1 MGCGTNCGLI
11 TGAVIGAVLA
21 IFGGVLIPVGDN
33 LISKAV
39 KKEAVIVNGTTAY
52 QNWLVPGSSVY
63 REFWIF
69 HVLNP
74 SNVIDEGAQP
84 EFEQRGPYTYRVRYL
99 PKENVTENEN
109 GTISYMLPNVAY
121 FEPNMSVGTEN
132 DTMTVLNLAVA
143 AVPAVFTGG
152 FFQSIINTW
161 IKASKS
167 TLLQNRTVKE
177 ILWGYT
183 DPFLDRIPF
192 PGVNPVVGVFY
203 PYNGTSDGPY
213 SVYTGTED
221 ITKTAIIKSYK
232 NKSTLSYWE
241 GHCDMVNGT
250 ERGSWGILQEHLIQM
265 AETHFSFFVSR
276 SIYGVFHS
284 KQVVKGITLYRF
296 VVPREAFA
304 SPTEVGDN
312 YCFCTDPVISENC
325 TLAGVLDISVC
336 KAKRPVYISLP
347 HFLHASESILHNVKG
362 LSPNEKEHETYLDI
376 EPVTGFTLRFA
387 KRLQVNLLVQNSTRI
402 DPLKKVK
409 KSYLFPLLWL
419 NESAIIGDEKAEMF
433 RGKISGPLQLLNL
446 LQMALMIGGS
456 VLFVTFLGSFFI
468 CRSKKLK

>member
-1 MGCGTNCGLI
+1 MGCNRNCGLI

-21 IFGGVLIPVGDN
+21 VFGGVLIPVGDN

-52 QNWLVPGSSVY
+52 QNWIVPGSSVY

-69 HVLNP
+69 NVLNP
-74 SNVIDEGAQP
+74 SEVIDEGAQP
-84 EFEQRGPYTYRVRYL
+84 KFEQRGPYTYRVRYL
-99 PKENVTENEN
+99 PKENVTEGEN
-109 GTISYMLPNVAY
+109 GTISYMLPNAAN
-121 FEPNMSVGTEN
+121 FEPDMSVGTE
-132 DTMTVLNLAVA
+132 DDIMTVLNLAVA
-143 AVPAVFTGG
+143 AVPAVYPGSVM
-152 FFQSIINTW
+152 QSVINIW
-161 IKASKS
+161 VKGSKAAI
-167 TLLQNRTVKE
+167 LQNRTVKE
-177 ILWGYT
+177 ILWGYK
-183 DPFLDRIPF
+183 DPFLDRIPI
-192 PGVNPVVGVFY
+192 GSVNPMVGVFY

-213 SVYTGTED
+213 TVYTGTED
-221 ITKTAIIKSYK
+221 IAKTAIIESYK

-250 ERGSWGILQEHLIQM
+250 DGASFPPFVKKNQVLRF
-265 AETHFSFFVSR
+265 FSSDICR

-296 VVPREAFA
+296 IVPREAFA

-312 YCFCTDPVISENC
+312 YCFCTDKTISENC
-325 TLAGVLDISVC
+325 TLAGVLDISAC

-347 HFLHASESILHNVKG
+347 HFLHASESILHKVEG

-387 KRLQVNLLVQNSTRI
+387 KRLQVNLLVQPSKFI

-409 KSYLFPLLWL
+409 TPYVFPLLWL
-419 NESAIIGDEKAEMF
+419 NESAVIGDEKAEMF
-433 RGKISGPLQLLNL
+433 RTKISSRLELLNT

-456 VLFVTFLGSFFI
+456 VLFLAFMGSFFI

>member
-1 MGCGTNCGLI
+1 MGCNRSWGLLA
-11 TGAVIGAVLA
+11 GAIIGAVLA

-39 KKEAVIVNGTTAY
+39 KKEAVIVNGTAAF
-52 QNWLVPGSSVY
+52 QNWLVPGSTVY

-74 SNVIDEGAQP
+74 SEVMDEGAQP
-84 EFEQRGPYTYRVRYL
+84 KLEQRGPYTYRVRYL
-99 PKENVTENEN
+99 AKEDVVEGEN
-109 GTISYMLPNVAY
+109 GTISYMLPNAAD
-121 FEPNMSVGTEN
+121 FEPDLSVGTEN
-132 DTMTVLNLAVA
+132 DTLTVLNLAVV
-143 AVPAVFTGG
+143 AVPSVYQLG
-152 FFQSIINTW
+152 FMQSMINTW

-167 TLLQNRTVKE
+167 GMLQNRTVKE
-177 ILWGYT
+177 ILWGYS
-183 DPFLDRIPF
+183 DPFLERVPF

-213 SVYTGTED
+213 TVYTGTED
-221 ITKTAIIKSYK
+221 ITKTAIIESYK
-232 NKSTLSYWE
+232 NKRTLSYWK

-250 ERGSWGILQEHLIQM
+250 DGASFPPFVKKDQVLRF
-265 AETHFSFFVSR
+265 FSSDICR

-284 KQVVKGITLYRF
+284 KQVVKGISLYRF
-296 VVPREAFA
+296 IVPREAFA
-304 SPTEVGDN
+304 SPTEVEDN
-312 YCFCTDPVISENC
+312 YCFCTDKEISENC
-325 TLAGVLDISVC
+325 TLAGVLDISAC

-347 HFLHASESILHNVKG
+347 HFLHASESILHNVEG

-387 KRLQVNLLVQNSTRI
+387 KRLQVNLLVRPSTRI

-409 KSYLFPLLWL
+409 KPYVFPLLWL
-419 NESAIIGDEKAEMF
+419 NESAVIGDEKAKMF
-433 RGKISGPLQLLNL
+433 RSKISGRLQLLST
-446 LQMALMIGGS
+446 LQMALIIGGS
-456 VLFVTFLGSFFI
+456 VLFLAFLGSFFI

>member
-39 KKEAVIVNGTTAY
+39 KKEAVIVNGTTAF

-74 SNVIDEGAQP
+74 TDVIEEGAQP
-84 EFEQRGPYTYRVRYL
+84 KFEQRGPYTYRVRYL
-99 PKENVTENEN
+99 PKENVTEEN
-109 GTISYMLPNVAY
+109 DTISYMLPNVAY

-132 DTMTVLNLAVA
+132 DTVTVLNLAVA
-143 AVPAVFTGG
+143 AVPAVFTGS
-152 FFQSIINTW
+152 FFQSIINSF

-177 ILWGYT
+177 ILWGYK
-183 DPFLDRIPF
+183 DPFLDR
-192 PGVNPVVGVFY
+192 VPVPTLSSTVGVFY
-203 PYNGTSDGPY
+203 PYNGTTDGPY

-232 NKSTLSYWE
+232 HKSNLSYWE

-250 ERGSWGILQEHLIQM
+250 DGASFPPFVQKNQVLRF
-265 AETHFSFFVSR
+265 FSSDICR

-304 SPTEVGDN
+304 SPTEVADN
-312 YCFCTDPVISENC
+312 YCFCTDKTISENC

-347 HFLHASESILHNVKG
+347 HFLHASESILHNVEG

-387 KRLQVNLLVQNSTRI
+387 KRLQVNLLVQHSRFI

-409 KSYLFPLLWL
+409 KPYVFPLLWL
-419 NESAIIGDEKAEMF
+419 NESAVIGDEKAEMF
-433 RGKISGPLQLLNL
+433 RSKISGPLQLLKM

-456 VLFVTFLGSFFI
+456 VLFVAFLGSFFI